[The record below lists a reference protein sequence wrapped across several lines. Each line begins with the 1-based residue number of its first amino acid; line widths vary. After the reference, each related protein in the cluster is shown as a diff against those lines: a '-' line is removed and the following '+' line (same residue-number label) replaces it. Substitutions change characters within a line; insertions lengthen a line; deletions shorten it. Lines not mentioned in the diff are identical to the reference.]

1 VRENDVKATLEQDD
15 PVFGIIAPNR
25 DPTLAETI
33 GWLGFDFYMIDGEH
47 GPATSSEVENIV
59 RACEHTGITPLA
71 RVRDVDEKL
80 ILQFMDVGVMGVMMP
95 GIQTADDVQAFVDAV
110 KYPPVGTRGLG
121 PARAA
126 DYMLGPM
133 SQKEYVYRSNE
144 QTLVLPQIE
153 DIQAVDNLDA
163 MLEVDGVDG
172 FIVGP
177 RDLAMSM
184 GYVDGPDHEE
194 VQSVIEEV
202 YDRVLGADKVLGTT
216 AGTGEAARD
225 LVDRGVQL
233 CLNSAAGL
241 LKTAGLSYLED
252 ARADL

>member
-1 VRENDVKATLEQDD
+1 MRENAVKVKLEKDD

-47 GPATSSEVENIV
+47 GPATPSEVEHIV
-59 RACEHTGITPLA
+59 RGCERTDITPLA

-80 ILQFMDVGVMGVMMP
+80 ILQFMDAGVMGVMMP
-95 GIQTADDVQAFVDAV
+95 GIQTADDVRVLVNAV
-110 KYPPVGTRGLG
+110 KYPPLGTRGLG

-133 SQKEYVYRSNE
+133 TQEEYVHTANE
-144 QTLVLPQIE
+144 KTLVLPQIE
-153 DIQAVDNLDA
+153 DIEAVDNLDA
-163 MLEVDGVDG
+163 MIEVEGVDG

-184 GYVDGPDHEE
+184 GYADGPDHKE
-194 VQSVIEEV
+194 VQAVIEDV
-202 YDRVLGADKVLGTT
+202 YDRVLGADKVLGTV
-216 AGTGEAARD
+216 AGTGAAARD
-225 LVDRGVQL
+225 LVDRGAQF

-241 LKTAGLSYLED
+241 LKTAGLSYLEN
-252 ARADL
+252 ARAGS

>member
-1 VRENDVKATLEQDD
+1 MRENTVKTKLDRGD

-47 GPATSSEVENIV
+47 GPATPSEVEDIV
-59 RACEHTGITPLA
+59 RACEHTDVTPLA
-71 RVRDVDEKL
+71 RVRGVDAKL
-80 ILQFMDVGVMGVMMP
+80 ILQFMDAGVMGVMMP
-95 GIQTADDVQAFVDAV
+95 GIQTADDVQALVDAI

-133 SQKEYVYRSNE
+133 SQEEYVHTANE
-144 QTLVLPQIE
+144 ETLILPQIE
-153 DIQAVDNLDA
+153 DIQAVENLDA
-163 MLEVDGVDG
+163 LLDVEGIDG
-172 FIVGP
+172 FIIGP

-194 VQSVIEEV
+194 VQSVIDDV
-202 YDRVLGADKVLGTT
+202 FDRVLGAGKVLGTT
-216 AGTGEAARD
+216 AGTGAAARD
-225 LVDRGVQL
+225 LVDRGAQL

-241 LKTAGLSYLED
+241 LKTAGLAYLEE
-252 ARADL
+252 ARAQS